1 MPLSLKRSISTG
13 AEKSCREFFYC
24 GEHVRLLSLWKELP
38 VFNKQVGKKQKSF
51 AALCIL
57 AALLHSFAMLHKL
70 PDTTELY
77 FELQGN
83 PDSDTTL
90 VFLNGLSQSTLSW
103 AAIAPAFYEKY
114 RVLLLDLVFQGQS
127 GTAGKFRSYDEH
139 AADVFH
145 LLNAQVKGKII
156 LCGLSYGSAVAQHL
170 IVNYPG
176 AFTGAVLLSTFAHNT
191 ALFNAI
197 GESWISA
204 LHAGGYPLMLDIMLP
219 VVLGRSYFEKPLIPI
234 TTLKEA
240 RIGRDLSNDGLL
252 KLMEATNVRGDYRK
266 KLENV
271 KVPVL
276 VVQGEE
282 DLLIPPSIAKEV
294 ADHIPGAGFIII
306 EKAGHTLN
314 LEAIPQV
321 ISILKKFIG
330 YER

>member
-1 MPLSLKRSISTG
+1 MIHR
-13 AEKSCREFFYC
+13 
-24 GEHVRLLSLWKELP
+24 
-38 VFNKQVGKKQKSF
+38 
-51 AALCIL
+51 
-57 AALLHSFAMLHKL
+57 L

-77 FELQGN
+77 FEIQGN
-83 PDSDTTL
+83 VSSDTTI

-114 RVLLLDLVFQGQS
+114 RVVLLDLLFQGQS
-127 GTAGKFRSYDEH
+127 GTAEKFRTFDEH

-145 LLNAQVKGKII
+145 LLNAHVKGKII

-170 IVNYPG
+170 LVNYPDF
-176 AFTGAVLLSTFAHNT
+176 FTGAVLLSTFAHNT

-219 VVLGRSYFEKPLIPI
+219 TVLGKSYFEKPLIPI
-234 TTLKEA
+234 ATLKEA
-240 RIGRDLSNDGLL
+240 RIGRDLLNDSLL

-266 KLENV
+266 KLNAV
-271 KVPVL
+271 KIPV
-276 VVQGEE
+276 VVAQGEE
-282 DLLIPPSIAKEV
+282 DLLIPPAIAKEV
-294 ADHIPGAGFIII
+294 ADNIPGAEFIVI

-321 ISILKKFIG
+321 ISLVKKFIAANQ
-330 YER
+330 